1 MKLKKILTATILFLA
16 LGGCATTQ
24 GQQSAGNPRDAVDRA
39 DRVNRQAQDTR
50 WDMERV
56 GRSSDPFDK
65 VDAVLDTLGDL
76 GSFGK

>member
-1 MKLKKILTATILFLA
+1 MKIKKVFTAAAIFLA

-24 GQQSAGNPRDAVDRA
+24 GQQSAGDPRDVVDQADRA
-39 DRVNRQAQDTR
+39 RRQAEDTR
-50 WDMERV
+50 WDMERI

-65 VDAVLDTLGDL
+65 ADAVLDTLGDL